1 MARGPDLYFRSV
13 PSPRE
18 IEWTR
23 ILDRWKQIGL
33 GGPTFCRREG
43 LSQPQ
48 FYSWKRKLR
57 LRDEAKVR
65 RPGRKR
71 LEFVPVELKPSSSSA
86 PLELALAGG
95 GMVRQA
101 LGQDPLSGS
110 LFVFANKSRARIK
123 ILFFDRTGFVL
134 WHKRL
139 ETGLFQFPSSEAASL
154 PVEAAQLALLLDG

>member
-18 IEWTR
+18 LEWSR
-23 ILDRWKQIGL
+23 ILDRWKQSGL

-71 LEFVPVELKPSSSSA
+71 LEFVPVELKPSSSGS
-86 PLELALAGG
+86 PLELVLAGG
-95 GMVRQA
+95 RVVRIPAGFDAAA
-101 LGQDPLSGS
+101 LTRLLS
-110 LFVFANKSRARIK
+110 
-123 ILFFDRTGFVL
+123 VL
-134 WHKRL
+134 
-139 ETGLFQFPSSEAASL
+139 EGAAC
-154 PVEAAQLALLLDG
+154 